1 MNDMTQTKIEDVSKN
16 KVSKG
21 EKVFIVLDGILA
33 LGGLVMI
40 VLGFIADFYP
50 GKPEDNWTGQ
60 AAFQN
65 AMHLSYRWFGV
76 ILILVAALIAA
87 IALNGFARKNDTDNE
102 RALRRAQR
110 LKIISESE
118 KVTAEQEAIAAQE
131 AKAVEAKPAEEA
143 PKAEE
148 PKAEEPKPEEPK
160 AEEPKA
166 E

>member
-1 MNDMTQTKIEDVSKN
+1 MNDMTPTKIEDVSKN
-16 KVSKG
+16 KLSKG

-76 ILILVAALIAA
+76 ILLLVAALIAA

-118 KVTAEQEAIAAQE
+118 KVTAEQEAAAIAEKEQ
-131 AKAVEAKPAEEA
+131 AKEVEAKP
-143 PKAEE
+143 AEE
-148 PKAEEPKPEEPK
+148 PKAEEPKSEEPK
-160 AEEPKA
+160 AE
-166 E
+166 

>member
-1 MNDMTQTKIEDVSKN
+1 MNDMTPTKIEDVSKN
-16 KVSKG
+16 KLSKG
-21 EKVFIVLDGILA
+21 EKVFILLDGILA

-76 ILILVAALIAA
+76 ILLLVAALIAA

-118 KVTAEQEAIAAQE
+118 KVTAEQEAAAIAEKEQ
-131 AKAVEAKPAEEA
+131 AKEVEAKP
-143 PKAEE
+143 AEE

>member
-1 MNDMTQTKIEDVSKN
+1 
-16 KVSKG
+16 
-21 EKVFIVLDGILA
+21 
-33 LGGLVMI
+33 MI

-118 KVTAEQEAIAAQE
+118 KVTAEQEAAAIATKEE
-131 AKAVEAKPAEEA
+131 AKAVESKPAEEEA

-148 PKAEEPKPEEPK
+148 PKAE
-160 AEEPKA
+160 
-166 E
+166 

>member
-1 MNDMTQTKIEDVSKN
+1 MNDMTPTKIEDVSKN
-16 KVSKG
+16 KLSKG

-76 ILILVAALIAA
+76 ILLLVAALIAA

-118 KVTAEQEAIAAQE
+118 KVTAEQEAAAIAEKEQ
-131 AKAVEAKPAEEA
+131 AKEVEAKPAEE
-143 PKAEE
+143 PKSEE
-148 PKAEEPKPEEPK
+148 PKAE
-160 AEEPKA
+160 
-166 E
+166 

>member
-1 MNDMTQTKIEDVSKN
+1 MNLTELGVRIVVN
-16 KVSKG
+16 K
-21 EKVFIVLDGILA
+21 
-33 LGGLVMI
+33 

-76 ILILVAALIAA
+76 ILLLVAALIAA

-118 KVTAEQEAIAAQE
+118 KVTAEQEAAAIAEKEQ
-131 AKAVEAKPAEEA
+131 AKEVEAKP
-143 PKAEE
+143 AEE

>member
-148 PKAEEPKPEEPK
+148 PKAEEQKPEEPK
-160 AEEPKA
+160 AE
-166 E
+166 

>member
-1 MNDMTQTKIEDVSKN
+1 MNDMTPTKIEDVSKN
-16 KVSKG
+16 KLSKG

-60 AAFQN
+60 SAFQN

-131 AKAVEAKPAEEA
+131 EAKAVEAKTVEEA

-148 PKAEEPKPEEPK
+148 PKAEEQKPEEPK
-160 AEEPKA
+160 AE
-166 E
+166 

>member
-1 MNDMTQTKIEDVSKN
+1 MTPTKIEDVSKN

>member
-1 MNDMTQTKIEDVSKN
+1 MNDMTPTKIEDVSKN
-16 KVSKG
+16 KLSKG

-76 ILILVAALIAA
+76 ILLLVAALIAA

-118 KVTAEQEAIAAQE
+118 KVTAEQEAAAIAEKEQ
-131 AKAVEAKPAEEA
+131 AKEVEAKP
-143 PKAEE
+143 AEE
-148 PKAEEPKPEEPK
+148 PKAEEPKSEEPK

>member
-1 MNDMTQTKIEDVSKN
+1 MTPTKIEDVSKN
-16 KVSKG
+16 KISKG

-76 ILILVAALIAA
+76 ILVLVAALIAA

-118 KVTAEQEAIAAQE
+118 KVTAEQEAAAIAAKEE
-131 AKAVEAKPAEEA
+131 AKAVEASDPCEHCEKA

-148 PKAEEPKPEEPK
+148 PKAEEPK

>member
-1 MNDMTQTKIEDVSKN
+1 MNEMTPTKIEDVSKN
-16 KVSKG
+16 KLSKG

-76 ILILVAALIAA
+76 ILLLVAALIAA

-118 KVTAEQEAIAAQE
+118 KVTAEQEAAAIAEKEQ
-131 AKAVEAKPAEEA
+131 AKEVEAKP
-143 PKAEE
+143 AEE

-160 AEEPKA
+160 AE
-166 E
+166 

>member
-1 MNDMTQTKIEDVSKN
+1 
-16 KVSKG
+16 
-21 EKVFIVLDGILA
+21 
-33 LGGLVMI
+33 
-40 VLGFIADFYP
+40 
-50 GKPEDNWTGQ
+50 
-60 AAFQN
+60 
-65 AMHLSYRWFGV
+65 MHLSYRWFGV
-76 ILILVAALIAA
+76 ILLLVAALIAA

-118 KVTAEQEAIAAQE
+118 KVTAEQEAAAIAEKEQ
-131 AKAVEAKPAEEA
+131 AKEVEAKP
-143 PKAEE
+143 AEE

>member
-1 MNDMTQTKIEDVSKN
+1 MNDMTPTKIEDVSKN
-16 KVSKG
+16 KLSKG

-76 ILILVAALIAA
+76 ILLLVAALIAA

-118 KVTAEQEAIAAQE
+118 KVTAEQEAAAIAEKEQ
-131 AKAVEAKPAEEA
+131 AKEVEAKPAEE
-143 PKAEE
+143 PKT
-148 PKAEEPKPEEPK
+148 EEPK

>member
-1 MNDMTQTKIEDVSKN
+1 MNDMTPTKIEDVSKN

-118 KVTAEQEAIAAQE
+118 KVTAEQEAIATQE

>member
-1 MNDMTQTKIEDVSKN
+1 MNDMTPTKIEDVSKN
-16 KVSKG
+16 KLSKG
-21 EKVFIVLDGILA
+21 ETVFIVLDGILA

-76 ILILVAALIAA
+76 ILLLVAALIAA

-118 KVTAEQEAIAAQE
+118 KVTAEQEAAAIAEKEQ
-131 AKAVEAKPAEEA
+131 AKEVEAKP
-143 PKAEE
+143 AEE

>member
-1 MNDMTQTKIEDVSKN
+1 MNDMTPTKIEDVSKN
-16 KVSKG
+16 KISKG

-148 PKAEEPKPEEPK
+148 PKAEEAKPEEPK
-160 AEEPKA
+160 AE
-166 E
+166 

>member
-1 MNDMTQTKIEDVSKN
+1 MNDMTPTKIEDVSKN
-16 KVSKG
+16 KLSKG

-76 ILILVAALIAA
+76 ILLLVAALIAA

-118 KVTAEQEAIAAQE
+118 KVTAEQEAAAIAEKEE
-131 AKAVEAKPAEEA
+131 AKEVEAKP
-143 PKAEE
+143 AEE
-148 PKAEEPKPEEPK
+148 PKAEEPKSEEPK
-160 AEEPKA
+160 AE
-166 E
+166 

>member
-1 MNDMTQTKIEDVSKN
+1 MTPTKIEDVSKN
-16 KVSKG
+16 KLSKG
-21 EKVFIVLDGILA
+21 EKVFIILDGILA

-76 ILILVAALIAA
+76 ILLLVAALIAA

-118 KVTAEQEAIAAQE
+118 KVTAEQEAAAIAEKEE
-131 AKAVEAKPAEEA
+131 AKEVEAKP
-143 PKAEE
+143 AEE

>member
-1 MNDMTQTKIEDVSKN
+1 MNDMTPTKIEDVSKN

>member
-1 MNDMTQTKIEDVSKN
+1 MTPTKIEDVSKN
-16 KVSKG
+16 KLSKG
-21 EKVFIVLDGILA
+21 ENVFIVLDGILA

-76 ILILVAALIAA
+76 ILLLVAALIAA

-118 KVTAEQEAIAAQE
+118 KVTAEQEAAAIAEKEQ
-131 AKAVEAKPAEEA
+131 AKEVEAKPAEE

-148 PKAEEPKPEEPK
+148 PKAEEPK
-160 AEEPKA
+160 AE
-166 E
+166 

>member
-1 MNDMTQTKIEDVSKN
+1 MNDMTPTKIEDVSKN
-16 KVSKG
+16 KLSKG

-76 ILILVAALIAA
+76 ILLLVAALIAA

-118 KVTAEQEAIAAQE
+118 KVTAEQEAAAIAEKEQ
-131 AKAVEAKPAEEA
+131 AKEVEAKP
-143 PKAEE
+143 AEE

-160 AEEPKA
+160 AE
-166 E
+166 

>member
-1 MNDMTQTKIEDVSKN
+1 MNDMTPTKIEDVSKN
-16 KVSKG
+16 KLSKG

-76 ILILVAALIAA
+76 ILLLVAALIAA

-118 KVTAEQEAIAAQE
+118 KVTAEQEAAAIAEKEQ
-131 AKAVEAKPAEEA
+131 AKEVEAKPA
-143 PKAEE
+143 
-148 PKAEEPKPEEPK
+148 EEPK

>member
-1 MNDMTQTKIEDVSKN
+1 MNDMTPTKIEDVSKN
-16 KVSKG
+16 KLSKG
-21 EKVFIVLDGILA
+21 EKVFIILDGILA

-76 ILILVAALIAA
+76 ILLLVAALIAA

-118 KVTAEQEAIAAQE
+118 KVTAEQEAAAIAEKEQ
-131 AKAVEAKPAEEA
+131 AKEVEAKP
-143 PKAEE
+143 AEE

-160 AEEPKA
+160 TEEPKA

>member
-1 MNDMTQTKIEDVSKN
+1 MNERAPTKIEDVSKN

-65 AMHLSYRWFGV
+65 ARHLSYRWFGV
-76 ILILVAALIAA
+76 ILISVAALIAA

>member
-1 MNDMTQTKIEDVSKN
+1 MNDMSQTKSIDLSKIKN
-16 KVSKG
+16 SRV

-76 ILILVAALIAA
+76 ILVLVAALIAA

-131 AKAVEAKPAEEA
+131 AKAVEASDPCEHCE
-143 PKAEE
+143 KAQ
-148 PKAEEPKPEEPK
+148 KTEEPK

>member
-1 MNDMTQTKIEDVSKN
+1 MNDMTPTKIEDVSKN
-16 KVSKG
+16 KLSKG
-21 EKVFIVLDGILA
+21 EKVFIILDGILA

-76 ILILVAALIAA
+76 ILLLVAALIAA

-118 KVTAEQEAIAAQE
+118 KVTAEQEAAAIAEKEE
-131 AKAVEAKPAEEA
+131 AKEVEAKP
-143 PKAEE
+143 AEE

>member
-1 MNDMTQTKIEDVSKN
+1 MTPTKIEDVSKN
-16 KVSKG
+16 KLSKG

-76 ILILVAALIAA
+76 ILLLVAALISA

-118 KVTAEQEAIAAQE
+118 KVTAEQEAAAIAEKEQ
-131 AKAVEAKPAEEA
+131 AKEVEAKP
-143 PKAEE
+143 AEE

>member
-1 MNDMTQTKIEDVSKN
+1 MTPTKIEDVSKN
-16 KVSKG
+16 KLSNG

-76 ILILVAALIAA
+76 ILLLVAALIAA

-118 KVTAEQEAIAAQE
+118 KVTAEQEAAAIAEKEQ
-131 AKAVEAKPAEEA
+131 AKEVEAKP
-143 PKAEE
+143 AEE

>member
-1 MNDMTQTKIEDVSKN
+1 MNDMTPTKIEDVSKN
-16 KVSKG
+16 KLSKG

-76 ILILVAALIAA
+76 ILLLVAALIAA

-118 KVTAEQEAIAAQE
+118 KGTAEQEAAAIAEKEQ
-131 AKAVEAKPAEEA
+131 AKEVEAKP
-143 PKAEE
+143 AEE

>member
-1 MNDMTQTKIEDVSKN
+1 MNDMTPTKIEDVSKN
-16 KVSKG
+16 KLSKG

-76 ILILVAALIAA
+76 ILLLVAALIAA

-118 KVTAEQEAIAAQE
+118 KVTAEQEAAAIAEKEQ
-131 AKAVEAKPAEEA
+131 AKEVGAKP
-143 PKAEE
+143 
-148 PKAEEPKPEEPK
+148 AEEPKPEEPK

>member
-1 MNDMTQTKIEDVSKN
+1 MNDMTPTKIEDVSKN
-16 KVSKG
+16 KLSKG

-40 VLGFIADFYP
+40 VLGFIADLYP
-50 GKPEDNWTGQ
+50 GKTGENWTGQ
-60 AAFQN
+60 DAFQS

-76 ILILVAALIAA
+76 ILLLVAALIAV

-131 AKAVEAKPAEEA
+131 AKAVEASDPCEHCEKAQ
-143 PKAEE
+143 KAEE
-148 PKAEEPKPEEPK
+148 PKAEEPK
-160 AEEPKA
+160 AE
-166 E
+166 

>member
-1 MNDMTQTKIEDVSKN
+1 MNDMTPTKIEDVSKN
-16 KVSKG
+16 KLSKG

-76 ILILVAALIAA
+76 ILLLVAALIAA
-87 IALNGFARKNDTDNE
+87 ITLNGFARKNDTDNE

-118 KVTAEQEAIAAQE
+118 KVTAEQEAAAIAEKEQ
-131 AKAVEAKPAEEA
+131 AKEVEAKP
-143 PKAEE
+143 AEE

>member
-1 MNDMTQTKIEDVSKN
+1 MNEMTPTKIEDVSKN
-16 KVSKG
+16 KLSKG

-76 ILILVAALIAA
+76 ILLLVAALIAA

-118 KVTAEQEAIAAQE
+118 KVTAEQEAAAIAEKKQTKE
-131 AKAVEAKPAEEA
+131 VEAKP
-143 PKAEE
+143 AEE

>member
-1 MNDMTQTKIEDVSKN
+1 MNEMTPTKIEDVSKN
-16 KVSKG
+16 KLSKG

-148 PKAEEPKPEEPK
+148 PKAEEPK
-160 AEEPKA
+160 AE
-166 E
+166 

>member
-1 MNDMTQTKIEDVSKN
+1 MNDMTPTKIEDVSKN
-16 KVSKG
+16 KLSKG
-21 EKVFIVLDGILA
+21 EKVFIVLDGILALGLA

-76 ILILVAALIAA
+76 ILLLVAALIAA

-118 KVTAEQEAIAAQE
+118 KVTAEQEAAAIAEKEQ
-131 AKAVEAKPAEEA
+131 AKEVEAKP
-143 PKAEE
+143 AEE

-160 AEEPKA
+160 AE
-166 E
+166 

>member
-1 MNDMTQTKIEDVSKN
+1 MTPTKIEDVSKN
-16 KVSKG
+16 KLSKG

-76 ILILVAALIAA
+76 ILLLVAALIAA

-118 KVTAEQEAIAAQE
+118 KVTAEQEAAAIAEKEQ
-131 AKAVEAKPAEEA
+131 AKEVEAKPAEE

-148 PKAEEPKPEEPK
+148 PKAEEPK
-160 AEEPKA
+160 AE
-166 E
+166 

>member
-1 MNDMTQTKIEDVSKN
+1 MNDMTPTKIEDVSKN
-16 KVSKG
+16 KISKG

-65 AMHLSYRWFGV
+65 AMRLSYRWFGV
-76 ILILVAALIAA
+76 ILLLVAALIAA

-118 KVTAEQEAIAAQE
+118 KVTAEQEAAAIAEKEQ
-131 AKAVEAKPAEEA
+131 AKEVEAKP
-143 PKAEE
+143 AEE

>member
-1 MNDMTQTKIEDVSKN
+1 MNDMTPTKIEDVSKN
-16 KVSKG
+16 KLSKG
-21 EKVFIVLDGILA
+21 ETVFIVLDGILA

-76 ILILVAALIAA
+76 ILLLVAALIAA

-118 KVTAEQEAIAAQE
+118 KVTAEQEAAAIAEKEQ
-131 AKAVEAKPAEEA
+131 AKEVEAKPAEE

-148 PKAEEPKPEEPK
+148 SKPEEPK

>member
-1 MNDMTQTKIEDVSKN
+1 MTPTKIEDVSKN
-16 KVSKG
+16 KLSKG

-76 ILILVAALIAA
+76 ILLLVAALIAA

-118 KVTAEQEAIAAQE
+118 KVTAEQEAAAIAEKEQ
-131 AKAVEAKPAEEA
+131 AKEVEAKPA
-143 PKAEE
+143 
-148 PKAEEPKPEEPK
+148 EEPK